1 MNKSMDVL
9 NAIGS
14 EIEYEVMVLALQEPV
29 MLMKNMAMLDSP
41 LSSRL

>member
-14 EIEYEVMVLALQEPV
+14 EIEYEIMVLALQELV
-29 MLMKNMAMLDSP
+29 MLMKNMTL
-41 LSSRL
+41 LCLTIR